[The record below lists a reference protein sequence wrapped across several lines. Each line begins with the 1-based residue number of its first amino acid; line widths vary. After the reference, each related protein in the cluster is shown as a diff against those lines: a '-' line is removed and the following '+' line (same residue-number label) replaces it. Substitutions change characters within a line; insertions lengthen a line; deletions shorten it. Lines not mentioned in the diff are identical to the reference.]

1 MPPLP
6 PLVSSTDLG
15 LPPTMHLCYNA
26 PTRPLCTLAAALAVG
41 APPQLVAIYGY
52 RQDEC
57 ANSQLYEFGNG
68 TYAVA
73 FYVNGKVTCSGVSL
87 TNMLAVLAPQLTSCT
102 KAPATMCS
110 AGFPMPISSSS
121 EVIQV
126 FDEAATSSALQN
138 VSTVPA
144 LPPGTLLYTDA
155 MAATFLQSAAA
166 SRYSLHQVAVV
177 SARLDSVLTSS
188 SKLTDAVRAFS
199 DALAADAG
207 VKEIFIQRDACSP
220 NSDVHNSMISC
231 FVVAAFPWTSST
243 APSVRQLYHVTNSA
257 VYHAVSVNTTTGV
270 LAEPLA
276 SASTTSSSSENA
288 GSLRRAAMPVVRYV
302 QQDYPS
308 TDSGT
313 TLAAWVILI
322 LLLVLFCA
330 AIAITPFDSQ
340 PNHKRK

>member
-1 MPPLP
+1 MP
-6 PLVSSTDLG
+6 T
-15 LPPTMHLCYNA
+15 T
-26 PTRPLCTLAAALAVG
+26 
-41 APPQLVAIYGY
+41 
-52 RQDEC
+52 
-57 ANSQLYEFGNG
+57 
-68 TYAVA
+68 
-73 FYVNGKVTCSGVSL
+73 GV
-87 TNMLAVLAPQLTSCT
+87 
-102 KAPATMCS
+102 K
-110 AGFPMPISSSS
+110 
-121 EVIQV
+121 
-126 FDEAATSSALQN
+126 
-138 VSTVPA
+138 
-144 LPPGTLLYTDA
+144 
-155 MAATFLQSAAA
+155 AAA

-330 AIAITPFDSQ
+330 AIAITPFDSH